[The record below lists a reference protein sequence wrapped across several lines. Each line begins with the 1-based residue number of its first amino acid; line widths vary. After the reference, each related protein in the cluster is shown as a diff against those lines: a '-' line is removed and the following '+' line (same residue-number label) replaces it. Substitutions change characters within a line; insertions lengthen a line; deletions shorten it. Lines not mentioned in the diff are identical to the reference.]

1 MVKKKTKKTTKKKI
15 TKRKV
20 VKKKVAKKKVIAKPV
35 VKEAEVVNNSDTDN
49 AEEKPLKFAFFVGCT
64 TRVRLPYIEK
74 LSRDIF
80 AKLNVELID
89 LEFSCCPTAR
99 IAKDVDEKSW
109 LLIAARNLALAEKEG
124 LPMLSMCTGC
134 TQTLMEARHELED
147 IDTKKEV
154 NKKLAEFD
162 LEYKGEVEIKFYAQ
176 LIHELQDKIKPL
188 ISNNLNLRIATHSGC
203 HILRPSK
210 IMKFDDPENPT
221 KLDELVTMLGA
232 DPVDYQKKPLCCG
245 FPIYN
250 VDVEAAKK
258 IMKDKISMID
268 ADCMFVVCPTC
279 FEYYELHQKVIA
291 NEMQFKPMMI
301 FHFMQLLGIAMG
313 YSIEEVGYQHLRY
326 KEDGFLEKFK

>member
-1 MVKKKTKKTTKKKI
+1 MRMVKKKTKK
-15 TKRKV
+15 
-20 VKKKVAKKKVIAKPV
+20 KVAKKVLIKKPV
-35 VKEAEVVNNSDTDN
+35 TSKQSPILEIKEEIPVQ
-49 AEEKPLKFAFFVGCT
+49 EKPQKYAFFVGCT
-64 TRVRLPYIEK
+64 TKVRLPYIEK

-80 AKLNVELID
+80 KKIDVELVD

-124 LPMLSMCTGC
+124 LPILSMCTGC
-134 TQTLMEARHELED
+134 TQTLMEAKYDLED

-162 LEYKGEVEIKFYAQ
+162 LEYTGVVEIMFYAE
-176 LIHELQDKIKPL
+176 LIHKLQDKIKPL
-188 ISNNLNLRIATHSGC
+188 ITNKLNLRIATHSGC

-221 KLDELVTMLGA
+221 KLDELVKLLGA
-232 DPVDYQKKPLCCG
+232 DAVDYQKKPLCCG

-250 VDVEAAKK
+250 VDVEAAKR
-258 IMKDKISMID
+258 IMKDKISMIN

-279 FEYYELHQKVIA
+279 FEYFELHQKVIA
-291 NEMQFKPMMI
+291 NEMGFKPIMI
-301 FHFMQLLGIAMG
+301 FHFMQLLGIALG
-313 YSIEEVGYQHLRY
+313 YSIEDVGYEHLRF
-326 KEDGFLEKFK
+326 KEDGFLEKLKRD